1 MVALQNL
8 ATLAGRQ
15 LDGLDPAFADAIK
28 HAEDTAQYGY
38 VPQESIAIL
47 FIVLFGISTIL
58 HLGQATYFRT
68 WWLLPTAC
76 LCGIGE
82 LAGWGGRLW
91 SSSSPQ
97 ASDPFLMQITATVI
111 SPTPL
116 LAVNFI
122 LLSRIVQRLGI
133 SYSWLP
139 PKWYTIIFLTCDFV
153 ALVVQGVG
161 GGMASSA
168 LNDLAAANRG
178 ANVMFGGI
186 IFQLVAIIVYSA
198 LAGDYFRRYL
208 TDSPARTSVSSTRG
222 VLTPRLKIII
232 GALMFSTT
240 VLFIRSIYRT
250 IELQD
255 GWTGRIIHTE
265 VYFNVLDGAMVVLA
279 IFTMNFAHPGFLLRE
294 PSPTGPE
301 IKMVESRDD
310 SREHTLREES
320 ISNNYQPKAQ

>member
-8 ATLAGRQ
+8 ATLMQLASRQ
-15 LDGLDPAFADAIK
+15 LDPADAAALK
-28 HAEDTAQYGY
+28 AAEDTAQYGY
-38 VPQESIAIL
+38 IPQESVAIL
-47 FIVLFGISTIL
+47 FLVLFGISTIL

-76 LCGIGE
+76 LCGVGE

-91 SSSSPQ
+91 SSFSPQ
-97 ASDPFLMQITATVI
+97 AGDPFLMQITTTII

-122 LLSRIVQRLGI
+122 LLSRLVQRLGI

-139 PKWYTIIFLTCDFV
+139 PKWYTIIFLTCDIV

-168 LNDLAAANRG
+168 EDLAGANRG
-178 ANVMFGGI
+178 ANVMLAGI

-222 VLTPRLKIII
+222 VLTPRLKIMI
-232 GALMFSTT
+232 GALLFSTT

-250 IELQD
+250 IELQN
-255 GWTGRIIHTE
+255 GWNGRIIHTE
-265 VYFNVLDGAMVVLA
+265 VYFNVLDGGMVVLA

-294 PSPTGPE
+294 PPAAAHE
-301 IKMVESRDD
+301 IKMVGSRDD
-310 SREHTLREES
+310 SPEHTLREES
-320 ISNNYQPKAQ
+320 ISNMYQPKAQ